1 MDSITIGQIGL
12 ILAAIVAF
20 VKGVEYLYSLA
31 KKGATN
37 WFKSLLEPINNSI
50 NSLSK
55 KIDDV
60 DMNSCKN
67 FLVRF
72 LADVEQGN
80 VIDEIEKER
89 FYEQYKHYVD
99 LGGNSY
105 IKDKV
110 EKLTIFSSDFP
121 AIFAFFL

>member
-1 MDSITIGQIGL
+1 MENVTIGQIAL
-12 ILAAIVAF
+12 IIAFIAALI
-20 VKGVEYLYSLA
+20 KGIEYLYGLLVKA
-31 KKGATN
+31 ATKWLN
-37 WFKSLLEPINNSI
+37 SCLKPINDSI
-50 NSLSK
+50 NNLSS
-55 KIDDV
+55 KIDVV

-67 FLVRF
+67 YLVRF

-89 FYEQYKHYVD
+89 FYEEYKHYTE

-110 EKLTIFSSDFP
+110 ENLKKQGKL
-121 AIFAFFL
+121 